1 MEHVV
6 YCVTHAYGAPFP
18 DAEGRAPRLQVLSV
32 SADGSTMTLVQEVAF
47 PAGSGGLMTMQL
59 NASNTKLV
67 VSAGASGVAV
77 FKVDPINKGRVVDG
91 KPPVCSPVTSE
102 SMPTPLGVF
111 PVWVSVCSADLTL
124 YSCNFFAGTVTALP
138 FDKVTGRC
146 GAPSAVC
153 TPTHPGTPQKALD
166 AIDPNGESG
175 PFGAGFPENGCHP
188 HGIALHPSGKW
199 LVMSDLGSNNF
210 RVYSLPV
217 GDSFKVGPPDF
228 TLAAHTAPDSNLCY
242 GAGPK
247 NAAFSSDGRV
257 LFSCN
262 ELDSS
267 VSAYRF
273 DDQTGQLTPC
283 GSPCMALPQSWLDSV
298 PPRPLPFYDQC
309 HSGGSLC
316 LAPDGKHLYASNRG
330 HDSVACFAVGAD
342 GALSPTA
349 QFTVPAGGR
358 ISWNLTMPSDTLLVV
373 LNQYADDPE
382 ARSGDGKGDP
392 KRVAPPPKGPG
403 NLRVFSRDP
412 ATGELTPSG
421 CVYEVDEPS
430 TLVAAVRPKLYP

>member
-1 MEHVV
+1 MAEHVV

-32 SADGSTMTLVQEVAF
+32 SADGSAMTLVQEVAL
-47 PAGSGGLMTMQL
+47 PVGSGGFMTMQL
-59 NASNTKLV
+59 NVQHQARRLGGRKRSGRLRGRPDQQGPGGGWQTASVLAGHV
-67 VSAGASGVAV
+67 REHAHSAGRLPRVDLGLLRGV
-77 FKVDPINKGRVVDG
+77 
-91 KPPVCSPVTSE
+91 
-102 SMPTPLGVF
+102 
-111 PVWVSVCSADLTL
+111 

-228 TLAAHTAPDSNLCY
+228 TLAAHTAPDSNICY

-273 DDQTGQLTPC
+273 DDQTGELTPC

-358 ISWNLTMPSDTLLVV
+358 ISWNLTMPSNTLLVV
-373 LNQYADDPE
+373 CNQYADDPE